1 MKRNKLNINTIERTE
16 PIDMFNRRW
25 THYLMIGIL
34 IVVISVLFY
43 RIGFMKMAPVAH
55 DTQQWRWA
63 SQQIIEHNAENPDT
77 ALWTDNMF
85 GGMPSYLLM
94 LPLKFPYLNNVF
106 FWLDF
111 LISWRVLYLIF
122 GGLGMY
128 ILLIRQKLPPLVAL
142 FSAFAFAI
150 SCHFIGLIEI
160 GHNTKLRAIMYLPW
174 IFWGL
179 EELRQNR
186 RMISIGLLSI
196 FLIDQLR
203 VNHFQICYYTYI
215 MIFIYWI
222 FFGVEAVK
230 RIDKRN
236 YAIFTGLLC
245 LALLIAVL
253 AVANPYLSVYE
264 YSFYTSR
271 GSTGLTT
278 DYATSWSFGVG
289 EVLSFLVPSFYGG
302 ISPLYWGP
310 MPFTQTFHYMGI
322 LVFFLAILATVCYW
336 KDTRIKALAVVA
348 FICILMS
355 FGKHFP
361 FLSNL
366 LLNYLPLFNKFR
378 VPAMILCIVQFI
390 FPVLAA
396 FGLKLCIDN
405 IRGKSESLSKVL
417 FISLIVSIGCFM
429 LFVGGENIFS
439 SLSLTSE
446 SDSLRYQPGQI
457 EQLRMM
463 RLEALMSSGMRSFAI
478 LIGGLLSLFLMVK
491 GFLKKNIALIVL
503 VTLVVLDLSLVNQ
516 NHLKPNTLVPESSIQ
531 REFEELETDRFL
543 RNDQSLYRIFP
554 FHEFQNA
561 RWSYFHQ
568 SIGGYHG
575 AKLHRYNEII
585 ERNLHAELSAGIPIN
600 WNIIDMMN
608 VKYLIFNSRVNIPNA
623 DIELVYFEP
632 IDRNKQYAVYENH
645 RVLPRAWFV
654 NTAEV
659 ITDRDRISLRL
670 NDPDFD
676 PERTVILEKAV
687 PDFEYRDSFQL
698 EIIERNIHYTRWQS
712 QNRVPGFM
720 VVSEIFYQAGWNFY
734 INGEKTEC
742 YPANYF
748 LRGLVVPA
756 GTNTIEMIFEPTSYK
771 ISLVLSAIGLFTSI
785 LLTGIGFFAYRKK
798 NFGSGIVYKVEL

>member
-1 MKRNKLNINTIERTE
+1 VFDRK
-16 PIDMFNRRW
+16 W
-25 THYLMIGIL
+25 SHCLMIGIL

-43 RIGFMKMAPVAH
+43 RIAFLKMSPVAH

-63 SQQIIEHNAENPDT
+63 SQQIIEYNDENRDT

-85 GGMPSYLLM
+85 GGMPSYLL
-94 LPLKFPYLNNVF
+94 LFPLKIPYLNNVF
-106 FWLDF
+106 SWLDF

-128 ILLIRQKLPPLVAL
+128 ILLVRQKLSPLVAL
-142 FSAFAFAI
+142 FSAFAFAL

-174 IFWGL
+174 IFFGL
-179 EELRQNR
+179 EELRKNK
-186 RMISIGLLSI
+186 RMVSLGLLSI

-222 FFGVEAVK
+222 FWGVDSLK
-230 RIDKRN
+230 QIDKRN
-236 YAIFTGLLC
+236 YAVFTGLLC

-271 GSTGLTT
+271 GSAGLTT

-322 LVFFLAILATVCYW
+322 LVFFLGILATVYYW
-336 KDTRIKALAVVA
+336 KDTRIRALAVVA
-348 FICILMS
+348 FVCILMS

-366 LLNYLPLFNKFR
+366 LLSYLPLFNKFR
-378 VPAMILCIVQFI
+378 VPAMILSIVQFV

-396 FGLKLCIDN
+396 FGLKLCIDS
-405 IRGKSESLSKVL
+405 IKVKGESLSKVL
-417 FISLIVSIGCFM
+417 FISLIISIGCLM
-429 LFVGGENIFS
+429 LFAGGENILS
-439 SLSLTSE
+439 DLSLAKAE
-446 SDSLRYQPGQI
+446 DSLRFQD
-457 EQLRMM
+457 QLRQL
-463 RLEALMSSGMRSFAI
+463 RLDALMNSGQQSFAI
-478 LIGGLLSLFLMVK
+478 LIGGLIALVLMVK
-491 GFLKKNIALIVL
+491 GFLNKNIALIIL
-503 VTLVVLDLSLVNQ
+503 IALVVLDLSLVNK

-531 REFEELETDRFL
+531 SEFRELGTDRFL
-543 RNDQSLYRIFP
+543 RNDDSLFRIFP
-554 FHEFQNA
+554 YHEFHNA

-585 ERNLHAELSAGIPIN
+585 ERNLKAELTAGIPIN
-600 WNIIDMMN
+600 WNIIDMLN
-608 VKYLIFNSRVNIPNA
+608 VKYLIFNERLNFPLPNH
-623 DIELVYFEP
+623 ELVFFEP
-632 IDRNKQYAVYENH
+632 IDRNTQYAVYENQ
-645 RVLPRAWFV
+645 RMLPRAWFV
-654 NTAEV
+654 NEAEI
-659 ITDRDRISLRL
+659 ITERDRISLRL

-676 PERTVILEKAV
+676 PERTVILEKSV
-687 PDFEYRDSFQL
+687 PDFVYLDSFDL
-698 EIIERNIHYTRWQS
+698 EMVERKLHYTKWIS
-712 QNRVPGFM
+712 QNIEPGFM
-720 VVSEIFYQAGWNFY
+720 VVSEIFYKAGWNFY

-756 GTNTIEMIFEPTSYK
+756 GTNTIEMKFEPTSYL
-771 ISLVLSAIGLFTSI
+771 ISIILSFIGIIASL
-785 LLTGIGFFAYRKK
+785 LLTGIGYYTYRKK
-798 NFGSGIVYKVEL
+798 NFGSGIVYKVDI